1 MDQNKINRR
10 QFFESSGN
18 LLLTGLGV
26 SVFASLLASCGKDKN
41 PTGPGSDNGTS
52 EKSFTVNLSENPA
65 LQQVGGYKTF
75 RLGGT
80 PVILFRISETTFKT
94 LSLVCTHQGCT
105 IDWQAPNNKF
115 DCACHGSQ
123 FDKDGK
129 VLRGPA
135 ARSLDS
141 FRTEFKS
148 ETNQVIIYY

>member
-1 MDQNKINRR
+1 MKDHKITRR

-26 SVFASLLASCGKDKN
+26 SVFASLLASCGNDKN
-41 PTGPGSDNGTS
+41 PTGPGDNGTS
-52 EKSFTVNLSENPA
+52 EKTFTVNLSDDPA
-65 LQQVGGYKTF
+65 LQQVGGFKTF
-75 RLGGT
+75 QLGGT
-80 PVILFRISETTFKT
+80 PVILFRISDTTFKT

-105 IDWQAPNNKF
+105 IDWQSANNKF

-123 FDKDGK
+123 FDKDGN

-148 ETNQVIIYY
+148 DTNQVIIYY